1 MTEQEIDQK
10 LLDFKVKSA
19 FKQSFNRSELQEI
32 FDLYNLLTMEN
43 KPVTTC
49 SSCLASV
56 ISRLN
61 QECRKRKIV

>member
-49 SSCLASV
+49 SSCLSSV